1 MSKRTLCRT
10 RKQWRYVGRSVL
22 ENLLPYID
30 NTVCSFNFRAPGCSS
45 SNDLLDYLESFDLQG
60 SAISRGAE
68 PIIYRINGQQGQIP
82 VTQVKAIDILGA
94 GDILRGTF
102 CHHTLTAS
110 FPKSLEM
117 AAHRATLQPFLWH
130 QGMDKY

>member
-30 NTVCSFNFRAPGCSS
+30 NAVCSVDFRAPGCSS
-45 SNDLLDYLESFDLQG
+45 SNDLLDYLESFD
-60 SAISRGAE
+60 
-68 PIIYRINGQQGQIP
+68 
-82 VTQVKAIDILGA
+82 
-94 GDILRGTF
+94 LRGTF